1 LTSHQQQLK
10 LNRQTLAKKLL
21 HNRFFKTV
29 LNDLQGKKK
38 SSHKLP
44 YQVSDK
50 SAYNP
55 IKTLAKWYKAL
66 PITRAI

>member
-1 LTSHQQQLK
+1 LTSYQQQPK
-10 LNRQTLAKKLL
+10 LNCQTLAKKLL
-21 HNRFFKTV
+21 HNRFFETV

-38 SSHKLP
+38 GSYKLP
-44 YQVSDK
+44 YKLSNK
-50 SAYNP
+50 SAENP